1 MRGRQEGEMGFQGIT
16 ANELAK
22 DRKAIARLARSKDA
36 QSLMKLLSQSGD
48 VQQAAKSAA
57 QGDSEALMSML
68 QQLLSTQQGTQL
80 IERIENQVKQAGL
93 EKP

>member
-1 MRGRQEGEMGFQGIT
+1 MQGKQEGEMGFQGIT
-16 ANELAK
+16 ADQLAK
-22 DRKAIARLARSKDA
+22 DRKAIARLVRSKDA

-57 QGDSEALMSML
+57 QGNSEVLMSML
-68 QQLLSTQQGTQL
+68 QQLLSTQQGAQL
-80 IERIENQVKQAGL
+80 IDRIENQAKQAGL

>member
-1 MRGRQEGEMGFQGIT
+1 MRERQEGQGIT
-16 ANELAK
+16 ADQLAK
-22 DRKAIARLARSKDA
+22 DRKTIARLAKSKDA

-57 QGDSEALMSML
+57 QGNAEELMSML
-68 QQLLSTQQGTQL
+68 QQLLSTQQGAQL
-80 IERIENQVKQAGL
+80 IDRIENQAKQAGL